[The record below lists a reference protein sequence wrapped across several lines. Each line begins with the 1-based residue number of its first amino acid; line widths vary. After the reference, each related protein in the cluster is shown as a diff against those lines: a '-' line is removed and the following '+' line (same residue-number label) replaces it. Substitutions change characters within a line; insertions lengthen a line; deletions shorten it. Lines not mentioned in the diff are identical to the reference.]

1 MCDLHINRP
10 MTDRRRI
17 TSHAEAIDLWPS
29 VVVLADD
36 LNLPLSTVRSWRE
49 RDSIPSAHWPAVV
62 AAAQARKLRAV
73 TTPILQTIQ
82 TDRDRRR
89 REVRNQSAQSART
102 VIPHA
107 APTQD
112 GVTRTPRKQSLTDAR
127 G

>member
-1 MCDLHINRP
+1 MP
-10 MTDRRRI
+10 ERRRI

-29 VVVLADD
+29 VVVLSDD

-62 AAAQARKLRAV
+62 LAAQARRLRAV
-73 TTPILQTIQ
+73 TIPVLQTIE

-89 REVRNQSAQSART
+89 REARNQSAQSART
-102 VIPHA
+102 VTPVDANTQA
-107 APTQD
+107 A
-112 GVTRTPRKQSLTDAR
+112 GTRTPRKQSLTDAR